1 MEQDR
6 IDKFP
11 ASLQSVATSI
21 QGGIAQHGIQQQ
33 TLVSVRKI
41 ALREGIV
48 LLVLILCVFVT
59 DCCVSVATILKFNKR
74 LAAINEISKKI
85 HVISDQIG
93 ENIYE
98 NVTDALEKKEKFE
111 EDHED
116 LLNEIEDKKLI
127 LNENVDEL
135 KGQIENLNQEY
146 KRLLEEKK
154 YGFER
159 LLKAFPD
166 MKSRENN
173 EILAVWL
180 LSSWRS
186 DRMSILKEKI

>member
-1 MEQDR
+1 MGYVCL
-6 IDKFP
+6 KF
-11 ASLQSVATSI
+11 SI
-21 QGGIAQHGIQQQ
+21 FWGFACTFIMLIIHPIIYAFIRYFPK
-33 TLVSVRKI
+33 TP
-41 ALREGIV
+41 GIV

-173 EILAVWL
+173 EILAT
-180 LSSWRS
+180 
-186 DRMSILKEKI
+186 MKNIHLKSLREKMKKFRKDKEA

>member
-1 MEQDR
+1 MR
-6 IDKFP
+6 W
-11 ASLQSVATSI
+11 
-21 QGGIAQHGIQQQ
+21 
-33 TLVSVRKI
+33 R
-41 ALREGIV
+41 
-48 LLVLILCVFVT
+48 
-59 DCCVSVATILKFNKR
+59 
-74 LAAINEISKKI
+74 
-85 HVISDQIG
+85 
-93 ENIYE
+93 
-98 NVTDALEKKEKFE
+98 KKEKFE

-154 YGFER
+154 LGFER

-173 EILAVWL
+173 EILAT
-180 LSSWRS
+180 
-186 DRMSILKEKI
+186 MKTYI